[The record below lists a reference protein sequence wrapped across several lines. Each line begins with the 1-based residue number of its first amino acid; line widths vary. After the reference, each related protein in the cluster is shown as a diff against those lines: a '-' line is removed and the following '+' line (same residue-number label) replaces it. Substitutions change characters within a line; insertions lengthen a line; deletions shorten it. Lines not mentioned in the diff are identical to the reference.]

1 MISIWTN
8 AAKKK
13 ALADAEKIGI
23 SKLNDD
29 IISFDLEHKE
39 NQKKLIKEFDIKD
52 FDFFPLNIWDERSDD
67 GFNLYLELSHF
78 PDNVCFEIL
87 NTIKNKLQD
96 AAIAES
102 FFQYYDSTVVYP
114 RNVTFHSGRL
124 TSYKRWEL
132 VLTIEHEEIDAIV
145 DIINSMPGYKGV
157 KFSAFSES

>member
-23 SKLNDD
+23 SKLSDD
-29 IISFDLEHKE
+29 IISFHLEHKE

-52 FDFFPLNIWDERSDD
+52 FDFFPLN
-67 GFNLYLELSHF
+67 
-78 PDNVCFEIL
+78 

-114 RNVTFHSGRL
+114 RNVTFDSGRL